1 VCVKDAPTCLQI
13 QAGGETRATAG
24 ESSFTTI
31 SCAFPHGYLGQQ
43 QVVAQVKPGTPPHS
57 IEAEQRVLGAVLYD
71 NSKWKA
77 ISDIVTE
84 ASFYRMEHREIY
96 AAIRGILSMGSPAD
110 IVTIAEY
117 LEMAGHLDDVGGMAY
132 LGAIIQKSTATDH
145 AEHYAWII
153 REHAAKRQLIA
164 AIEDIK
170 DTAGSSDIGALIN
183 CARSGLESVEA
194 IAAGIGGRSSID
206 LGAIPDIAAIQI
218 PPRPWIVVDRLLR
231 GYVSIMAAPPG
242 TGKTAFE
249 LASALSVA
257 TGRNLLGD
265 EVRGQHR
272 AWVYANEEDHN
283 EMMRRFIA
291 ACQIHDISPSSV
303 SDSLRLSSGY
313 GKPLVIA
320 KRVEATGEVVPT
332 PVVDELIRA
341 LRDWQCASFVVDP
354 LISTFRAEENSNSDL
369 EAVMTQWRRIASE
382 TGCAIELPTHI
393 PKIHDSPEA
402 HAGNLQAV
410 RGASS
415 IVGAARQ
422 VYTLAR
428 MAPETAR
435 KCAIEASLATRLIRI
450 DQAKGNYSPPAE
462 KATWLQMRGVCL
474 GNDPE
479 YPDWVG
485 ALELY
490 GEITPVEN
498 DEGNDNDSKLRVAM
512 RSAGIATARQAPLS
526 DVIDQVCSV
535 GGLSQSW
542 VRSNISRVFPMHGS
556 GQAAAEEFSWSKEK
570 GKMIIHRSV

>member
-1 VCVKDAPTCLQI
+1 MRITDAPTCLQI
-13 QAGGETRATAG
+13 QTVGETGASAG
-24 ESSFTTI
+24 ESPVTTI
-31 SCAFPHGYLGQQ
+31 PGAVPNGHIGINKM
-43 QVVAQVKPGTPPHS
+43 VAQVKPGTPPHS

-71 NSKWKA
+71 NSLWKA

-84 ASFYRMEHREIY
+84 SSFYRREHREIY
-96 AAIRGILSMGSPAD
+96 AAIRGIISMGSPAD

-117 LEMAGHLDDVGGMAY
+117 LEMAGQLDDVGGMAY
-132 LGAIIQKSTATDH
+132 LGAIIQKSTETAH
-145 AEHYAWII
+145 AEHYAWIV
-153 REHAAKRQLIA
+153 REHSAKRQLIS

-170 DTAGSSDIGALIN
+170 DTAGSADIGSLIGR
-183 CARSGLESVEA
+183 ARSGLESVEA

-206 LGAIPDIAAIQI
+206 LGTVPDMAAIQI

-249 LASALSVA
+249 LVSALSVA
-257 TGRNLLGD
+257 TGRNLLGE

-272 AWVYANEEDHN
+272 AWVYANEEDHD

-291 ACQIHDISPSSV
+291 ACQIHGINPSSV

-320 KRVEATGEVVPT
+320 KRVEATGEIVAT

-369 EAVMTQWRRIASE
+369 ESVMTQWRRIAAE

-393 PKIHDSPEA
+393 PKMHESPEA

-435 KCAIEASLATRLIRI
+435 RCAIEASLANRLIRV
-450 DQAKGNYSPPAE
+450 DQAKGNYSRPSEA
-462 KATWLQMRGVCL
+462 ATWLQMRGVCL
-474 GNDPE
+474 GNDTE

-490 GEITPVEN
+490 GEIAPV
-498 DEGNDNDSKLRVAM
+498 DGDDGDGKDSKLRVAM
-512 RSAGIATARQAPLS
+512 RSAGIAKARHAPLS
-526 DVIDQVCSV
+526 DVIDQICNV

-542 VRSNISRVFPMHGS
+542 VRANISRVFPQHGS
-556 GQAAAEEFSWSKEK
+556 GAAAAEEFSWSKER
-570 GKMIIHRSV
+570 GKLIIHRST